1 MQHIL
6 TAYKV
11 RSYVGY
17 FQACYCMLK
26 ASLSQRVIHRNRAR
40 KAILSDVHLS
50 IQLDVSSQVVI
61 CLCTKKDH
69 VGRDALFVFK
79 WVIQF

>member
-6 TAYKV
+6 TASKV
-11 RSYVGY
+11 QSHIEYPQDYEHV
-17 FQACYCMLK
+17 LE
-26 ASLSQRVIHRNRAR
+26 ASPNQRVDHRNRAR